1 MIISN
6 TGKVSKKFSDC
17 RNGRNDLWMAPSIRI
32 GSADF
37 CRWSRAKLGRWKP
50 AFAIFQPYSTRNTT
64 YKCKIHLN
72 GRCEVEI
79 SRLIVVSGPGGQSPV
94 QFVAPHL
101 AALFKAYVRRTEMRD
116 LFKKF
121 RKEESGA
128 TLVEYG
134 VALILAVIVGGAALT
149 TLAGDVSAQMGEAE
163 TLLETY

>member
-1 MIISN
+1 
-6 TGKVSKKFSDC
+6 
-17 RNGRNDLWMAPSIRI
+17 
-32 GSADF
+32 
-37 CRWSRAKLGRWKP
+37 
-50 AFAIFQPYSTRNTT
+50 
-64 YKCKIHLN
+64 
-72 GRCEVEI
+72 
-79 SRLIVVSGPGGQSPV
+79 
-94 QFVAPHL
+94 
-101 AALFKAYVRRTEMRD
+101 MRD